1 LPRPLIA
8 PAEFQGAIA
17 RALEGCMPRSTW
29 CALVAV
35 CAVFLI
41 GTAGRAAAQALT
53 LAAAIEQTLARNPE
67 LRVYPPRLRA
77 ARQRVGV
84 AAQRPPFELQAETQ
98 DAFGTGRASGFD
110 SAETTFALSHV
121 IELGGKRGLRADAAN
136 ATAAVVD
143 AERAAA
149 ELDVLAEVTRRLIH
163 VAADQEHLALTMRA
177 TALAEDNVTAATA
190 RVAAARAPDVELRR
204 ARVTSARAAVEQEH
218 AEHELLTSRRKLAAM
233 WADSE
238 PTFERVS
245 ADLYALPPSDGYEA
259 LLARLVGNP
268 DFARFASE
276 ERLRDAELRVAEAH
290 ARSNLTVRAG
300 VRILHDTNDE
310 ALVFGVTLPLN
321 AASRARNE
329 IAAVRAEREQTAAER
344 EAHRVRAEAQLFEL
358 FQELRHALTEA
369 EILRTTVLPEMEAAL
384 EATRYA
390 FDRGR
395 YSYLEW
401 VDAQRELVEVQR
413 ALIDAAAN
421 AHLYRTE
428 IERLTGE
435 PLQAPTET
443 SR

>member
-1 LPRPLIA
+1 
-8 PAEFQGAIA
+8 
-17 RALEGCMPRSTW
+17 
-29 CALVAV
+29 V
-35 CAVFLI
+35 
-41 GTAGRAAAQALT
+41 LT
-53 LAAAIEQTLARNPE
+53 LESAIEQTIARNPE
-67 LRVYPPRLRA
+67 LRVYAPRLKA
-77 ARQRVGV
+77 ARERV
-84 AAQRPPFELQAETQ
+84 AAATLRPPLELQAETQ

-110 SAETTFALSHV
+110 SAESTFALSQV
-121 IELGGKRGLRADAAN
+121 IELGGKRGLRQDAAN
-136 ATAAVVD
+136 ATAGIIQ

-149 ELDVLAEVTRRLIH
+149 ELDVLAEVTRRFIH
-163 VAADQEHLALTMRA
+163 VAADQEQFALTMRA
-177 TALAEDNVTAATA
+177 TTLAEENVTAATA

-218 AEHELLTSRRKLAAM
+218 AEHELATSRRKLAAM
-233 WADSE
+233 WGDGE
-238 PTFERVS
+238 PQFESVD
-245 ADLYALPPSDGYEA
+245 ANLFALPPNEGYES
-259 LLARLVGNP
+259 LLMRLEGNP

-290 ARSNLTVRAG
+290 ARTDFTVRGG
-300 VRILHDTNDE
+300 VRLLHDSNDE
-310 ALVFGVTLPLN
+310 AFVFGVTMPLR
-321 AASRARNE
+321 AAARARNE
-329 IAAVRAEREQTAAER
+329 IAAARADREQTDAER

-358 FQELRHALTEA
+358 FQELRHAITEA
-369 EILRTTVLPEMEAAL
+369 EVLRTTVLPEMEAAL

-435 PLQAPTET
+435 PLQVPTEIL
-443 SR
+443 R

>member
-1 LPRPLIA
+1 ML
-8 PAEFQGAIA
+8 
-17 RALEGCMPRSTW
+17 RSTS
-29 CALVAV
+29 CALAG
-35 CAVFLI
+35 AL
-41 GTAGRAAAQALT
+41 TALLMGSAATAAAQGLT
-53 LAAAIEQTLARNPE
+53 LQSAIEQTLARNPE
-67 LRVYPPRLRA
+67 LRVYAPRLTAARERA
-77 ARQRVGV
+77 AV
-84 AAQRPPFELQAETQ
+84 AVLRPPFELQAETQ

-110 SAETTFALSHV
+110 SAETTFALSQV
-121 IELGGKRGLRADAAN
+121 VELGGKRGLRVDAAD

-177 TALAEDNVTAATA
+177 TTLAEDNVAAATA

-204 ARVTSARAAVEQEH
+204 ARVTSARARVEQEH

-233 WADSE
+233 WGDTEAA
-238 PTFERVS
+238 FERVS
-245 ADLYALPPSDGYEA
+245 ADLYVLPPSEGYEA
-259 LLARLVGNP
+259 LVARLAGNP

-290 ARSNLTVRAG
+290 ARTDLTVRAG
-300 VRILHDTNDE
+300 VRMLHDTNDE
-310 ALVFGVTLPLN
+310 AFVFGVTMPLFSG
-321 AASRARNE
+321 SRARGG
-329 IAAVRAEREQTAAER
+329 IAAARAEREQTAAER

-358 FQELRHALTEA
+358 FQELRHANTEA
-369 EILRTTVLPEMEAAL
+369 EVLHATVLPEMEAAL

-390 FDRGR
+390 FERGR

-435 PLQAPTET
+435 PLEPMET
-443 SR
+443 RR

>member
-1 LPRPLIA
+1 
-8 PAEFQGAIA
+8 
-17 RALEGCMPRSTW
+17 MPRSTW
-29 CALVAV
+29 VPLVAV
-35 CAVFLI
+35 CTLLI
-41 GTAGRAAAQALT
+41 GIAGQAAADDLT
-53 LAAAIEQTLARNPE
+53 LASAIEQTIARNPE
-67 LRVYPPRLRA
+67 LRVFAPRVKA
-77 ARQRVGV
+77 ARERLGL
-84 AAQRPPFELQAETQ
+84 AALRPPLELQAETQ

-110 SAETTFALSHV
+110 SAETTFALSQV
-121 IELGGKRGLRADAAN
+121 IELGGKRGLRVDTAN
-136 ATAAVVD
+136 ATTAILG

-149 ELDVLAEVTRRLIH
+149 ELDMLAEVTRRLIH
-163 VAADQEHLALTMRA
+163 VAADQEHLALTIRA
-177 TALAEDNVTAATA
+177 TALAEDNVAAATA

-233 WADSE
+233 WGESE

-245 ADLYALPPSDGYEA
+245 ADLYALPPNEGYEA
-259 LLARLVGNP
+259 LVARLAGNP

-290 ARSNLTVRAG
+290 ARTDLTVRAG

-310 ALVFGVTLPLN
+310 AFVFGVTLPLF

-329 IAAVRAEREQTAAER
+329 IAAVRAERQQTAAER

-358 FQELRHALTEA
+358 FQELRHAITEA
-369 EILRTTVLPEMEAAL
+369 EVLRTTVLPEMQAAL
-384 EATRYA
+384 EATRSA

-401 VDAQRELVEVQR
+401 VDTQRELAEVER
-413 ALIDAAAN
+413 ALIDASAN

-435 PLQAPTET
+435 ALQAPTET
-443 SR
+443 PR